1 MKIMDGIKFGF
12 GFTIGSALSGVI
24 AKCILDWIGGENKT
38 DTKKT
43 EE

>member
-24 AKCILDWIGGENKT
+24 AKVILERLTGKESD
-38 DTKKT
+38 KT